1 MNKIEYRIVNENLNE
16 FTATFQNLNEA
27 SAFLKTTIKEDE
39 DEFAHRNYCIT
50 KYELKGIE
58 GKESWVMNEKFGRM
72 RFTAKTARGLL
83 DDLA

>member
-1 MNKIEYRIVNENLNE
+1 MNEIEYRVVNQNLSV
-16 FTATFQNLNEA
+16 FIATFQNLNEA
-27 SAFLKTTIKEDE
+27 STFLKTTVKEDE

-50 KYELKGIE
+50 KYELKKIE
-58 GKESWVMNEKFGRM
+58 EKENWIMNEKFGRM